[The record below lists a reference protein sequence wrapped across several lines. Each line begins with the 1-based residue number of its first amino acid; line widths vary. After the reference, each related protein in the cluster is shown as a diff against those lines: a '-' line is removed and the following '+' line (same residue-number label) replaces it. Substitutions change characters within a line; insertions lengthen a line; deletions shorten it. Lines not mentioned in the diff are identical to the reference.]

1 MSHNILSKIT
11 VIDMTEGVAGPYAAM
26 VLSDMGA
33 NVVKV
38 ERQAGDWSRPTDH
51 VRVDGEA
58 NANFIA
64 LNRNKRDIGL
74 DVSGAAGKQIL
85 ERLIARSDVL
95 ISNYRPGVMAKLGF
109 DDVRCRAINED
120 LVYCTISGFGQDG
133 AYADFPASDTII
145 QAMSGVMSLVGEA
158 EGPPLRVGFP
168 LIDMAAAN
176 SAVQA
181 VLLALYGRL
190 EGQGGATIDISLMAA
205 ALALMSGGYTRYAVS
220 GKVPQRQGNQ
230 NTNLAPAGAF
240 KTRDGRYLSIAVLRD
255 LHWIKFCAAMELG
268 QLAEDSRFVTNALR
282 VENRTALDQIIVPMF
297 ASQPAT
303 YWLARLR
310 AADILCGPI
319 NDFADIAADTN
330 LTSGLPLVD
339 PMAANVPQTVG
350 VPIRF
355 NGHFAETTRPAP
367 AKGEHTHEIL
377 TAFGFGTDEVE
388 VFLREGVVFSSDGD
402 NRTID

>member
-38 ERQAGDWSRPTDH
+38 ERQAGDWSPPTDH

-220 GKVPQRQGNQ
+220 GKVPKRQGNQ